1 MPVPFFPDGAD
12 VPAPFPVGYRSSLD
26 RFADRRRDAAP
37 FAAAR
42 MPARTG
48 PGGVRPDCPASP
60 FPRPDGGDDEK
71 KRVERLFDGVFS
83 TQDGDFGFLAGK
95 RCLCRAR
102 AHMRKLFKYPM
113 MRLCR

>member
-1 MPVPFFPDGAD
+1 MGA
-12 VPAPFPVGYRSSLD
+12 
-26 RFADRRRDAAP
+26 
-37 FAAAR
+37 
-42 MPARTG
+42 MT
-48 PGGVRPDCPASP
+48 
-60 FPRPDGGDDEK
+60 K
-71 KRVERLFDGVFS
+71 KRVERSFDGVFS